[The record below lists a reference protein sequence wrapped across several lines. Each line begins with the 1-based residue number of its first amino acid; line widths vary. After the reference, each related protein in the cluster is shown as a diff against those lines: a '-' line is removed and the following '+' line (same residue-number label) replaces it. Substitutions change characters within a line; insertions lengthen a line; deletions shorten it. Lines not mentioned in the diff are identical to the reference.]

1 MSVSDVQP
9 DAPLGE
15 RVAYFRRRLGLSQIE
30 LARVVGRS
38 ESWLSQV
45 ERGARSVDRLSV
57 LTELANAL
65 GVSVTDLS
73 PGAPAEERPEL
84 PPSEE
89 AQYVDRIRQALI
101 GHPALGVALGA
112 TRKDG
117 SEGSLAKL
125 REDAAQVWELTH
137 SARYREVAALLADV
151 LPDLENAARA
161 QPEDSGRDLREA
173 LSQTYQAASAVL
185 AALDEPEGAWL
196 AADRAA
202 FVAESAGHRALMLA
216 SQHRL
221 ALAFLITDRL
231 DYARL
236 VADRAVEAAAP
247 IVGEAELDPE
257 LLSVWGALHLV
268 LAVVASRAGLRSAA
282 RDHLGAAKDAGKRLG
297 VDRNDFHTEFGPTNV
312 ALHAVAVA
320 VELGDAGEALDRA
333 ERIDAS
339 ALSAE
344 RRARLL
350 IDVAR
355 ANAQLRRSAEA
366 VAALAEAEGLT
377 PEQVRDHRFVR
388 ETVRDLLQL
397 AGRRPAPE
405 LRALAQR
412 IGVAP

>member
-1 MSVSDVQP
+1 MSVGDVQP

-15 RVAYFRRRLGLSQIE
+15 RVAYYRRRLGLSQIE
-30 LARVVGRS
+30 LARLVARS

-57 LTELANAL
+57 LAELANAL

-73 PGAPAEERPEL
+73 PGAPAEERQEL

-89 AQYVDRIRQALI
+89 SQYVDRIRQALI

-112 TRKDG
+112 R
-117 SEGSLAKL
+117 SNRSSRRSLGKL
-125 REDAAQVWELTH
+125 REDAARVWKLTH
-137 SARYREVAALLADV
+137 AARYREVAGLVAEV
-151 LPDLENAARA
+151 LPLLEEAARTEPPDEA
-161 QPEDSGRDLREA
+161 RAVREL
-173 LSQTYQAASAVL
+173 LSETYQGASAVL

-202 FVAESAGHRALMLA
+202 FVAESAGRPALVLA

-231 DYARL
+231 DNARL
-236 VADRAVEAAAP
+236 IATRAVEAAAP
-247 IVGEAELDPE
+247 VVDDNDPE

-268 LAVVASRAGLRSAA
+268 LAVVASRSGQRSAA
-282 RDHLGAAKDAGKRLG
+282 RDHLGVAEDAGKRLG
-297 VDRNDFHTEFGPTNV
+297 VDRNDFHTEFGPTNA
-312 ALHAVAVA
+312 ALHAVSVA

-333 ERIDAS
+333 DRVDAS
-339 ALSAE
+339 ALSVE
-344 RRARLL
+344 RRARML
-350 IDVAR
+350 IDVAC
-355 ANAQLRRSAEA
+355 ANAQLRRSADA
-366 VAALAEAEGLT
+366 VAALIEAEELT

-397 AGRRPAPE
+397 AGRRPSAE

>member
-1 MSVSDVQP
+1 MSVTDVQP

-15 RVAYFRRRLGLSQIE
+15 RVAYYRRRLGLSQIE
-30 LARVVGRS
+30 LARIVGRS

-73 PGAPAEERPEL
+73 PGAPAEDRPEL

-89 AQYVDRIRQALI
+89 SQYVDRIRQALI

-112 TRKDG
+112 TSKGGTRT
-117 SEGSLAKL
+117 SLAKL
-125 REDAAQVWELTH
+125 REDAARVWELTH
-137 SARYREVAALLADV
+137 LARYRDVAVLLADV
-151 LPDLENAARA
+151 LPALEDAARTA
-161 QPEDSGRDLREA
+161 EDDGRDMREA

-202 FVAESAGHRALMLA
+202 FVAESAGRPALVLA

-236 VADRAVEAAAP
+236 VADRAVDAAAS
-247 IVGEAELDPE
+247 IVGEPEADPE

-268 LAVVASRAGLRSAA
+268 LAVVASRRGQRAAA
-282 RDHLGAAKDAGKRLG
+282 REHLGAAEDAGKRVG

-333 ERIDAS
+333 ERIDS
-339 ALSAE
+339 SGLSAE

-366 VAALAEAEGLT
+366 VAALSEAESLT